1 MSVSAP
7 LARFLLFLWG
17 FSLLIYHLMPSGIWG
32 GVQVWP
38 WLDQFPCEIPWVSVA
53 FAFFGGH
60 SKFYHNFS
68 GFGVWGGI
76 LSLCASVHKFKGRH
90 LGLFLVIQDV
100 IQDPGRGS
108 PGASLV
114 APVESCPAS

>member
-1 MSVSAP
+1 MGVFFVDLP
-7 LARFLLFLWG
+7 LEAQVETG
-17 FSLLIYHLMPSGIWG
+17 G

-38 WLDQFPCEIPWVSVA
+38 WLDQFPCEIPWFSDA
-53 FAFFGGH
+53 LLLFGGH